1 MSFPIRS
8 SLAVVALAS
17 ALTVAQVQTA
27 LAQTT
32 QAQTTQEQNHASHYH
47 AGQAMGPAQ
56 GHGTGARGHQMMM
69 GGDGAGMMPLMP
81 PRHVE
86 GRIAFLRTELKITD
100 AQSQQ
105 WTDFADVLRANA
117 KTMTTMHDQMMHEG
131 TTASAP
137 EQAEHEIKMLSARLE
152 ALKATA
158 ATETA
163 LYAVLSDEQK
173 KTADE
178 LLSPPM
184 GRM

>member
-1 MSFPIRS
+1 MSFPIS
-8 SLAVVALAS
+8 SGLAAVALAS
-17 ALTVAQVQTA
+17 ALTVAQ
-27 LAQTT
+27 
-32 QAQTTQEQNHASHYH
+32 AQTTQEQDHTAHHHA

-56 GHGTGARGHQMMM
+56 GHAMGSQGHQMMM
-69 GGDGAGMMPLMP
+69 GGDGAGMMPMMP
-81 PRHVE
+81 MMQPRHVE
-86 GRIAFLRTELKITD
+86 GRIAFLKTELKITD

-105 WTDFADVLRANA
+105 WSGFADALRANA
-117 KTMTTMHDQMMHEG
+117 KAMMTTHEQMMHDG
-131 TTASAP
+131 ATASAP
-137 EQAEHEIKMLSARLE
+137 EQAEHEIKMLSSRLE

-158 ATETA
+158 AAETA

>member
-32 QAQTTQEQNHASHYH
+32 QAQTTQEQNHAAHHH

-86 GRIAFLRTELKITD
+86 GRIAFLRTELSRSNGLTLP
-100 AQSQQ
+100 
-105 WTDFADVLRANA
+105 TCCVR
-117 KTMTTMHDQMMHEG
+117 T
-131 TTASAP
+131 P
-137 EQAEHEIKMLSARLE
+137 R
-152 ALKATA
+152 
-158 ATETA
+158 
-163 LYAVLSDEQK
+163 
-173 KTADE
+173 
-178 LLSPPM
+178 
-184 GRM
+184 R